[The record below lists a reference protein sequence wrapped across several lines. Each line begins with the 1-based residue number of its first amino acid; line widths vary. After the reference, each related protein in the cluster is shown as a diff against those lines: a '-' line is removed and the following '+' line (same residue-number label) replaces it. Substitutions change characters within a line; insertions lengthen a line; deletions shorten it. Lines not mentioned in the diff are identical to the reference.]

1 MSMKF
6 YTLGVYNST
15 EEAFFEKLMANG
27 IDLFCDIRM
36 RRGVRGATYSF
47 VNSARLQEKLKT
59 LDIAYEHLESLAP
72 SPEIRQLQLD
82 HDKAHGVK
90 QRERNALCEPYIRAY
105 TAEVLQGFD
114 VDGALARW
122 SAARHQRIAFFCV
135 EDVPHACHRSLVL
148 NAFREAGHPCE
159 HL

>member
-1 MSMKF
+1 MKF

-15 EEAFFEKLMANG
+15 EAEFFEKLVAYG

-47 VNSARLQEKLKT
+47 VNSNRLQEKLKS

-72 SPEIRQLQLD
+72 SAEIRQLQLD

-90 QRERNALCEPYIRAY
+90 QRERSTLCEPYVRAY
-105 TAEVLQGFD
+105 TQEVLEGFD
-114 VDGALARW
+114 MDSVLGRW
-122 SAARHQRIAFFCV
+122 SGAGHQKVAFFCV
-135 EDVPHACHRSLVL
+135 EDAPHACHRSLVL